1 MSLDQNE
8 FVLGK
13 DVTTKARAKDSQGT
27 TVLSVRV
34 PIDEMVM
41 VERACRSIGKTPSQI
56 VREAIHQ
63 YIQVEAASFQSTVT
77 ISVQGGMTFSTGRA
91 SQSSL
96 PSRVSQLPEAVEAVA
111 YRIRAGRYR
120 PNNSTS

>member
-111 YRIRAGRYR
+111 
-120 PNNSTS
+120 